1 MITHKYSSFE
11 EIDKRLKVL
20 KLEKEIDKESF
31 KFDILKLRKNIY
43 PTIVSGGIG
52 GLIQILVI
60 SSVTKKLSKL
70 LRKKSK

>member
-1 MITHKYSSFE
+1 MIMHRFSSFE

-31 KFDILKLRKNIY
+31 KFDLLKFRKNIY
-43 PTIVSGGIG
+43 PGIFSGGIG

-60 SSVTKKLSKL
+60 SIVTKKLSKL
-70 LRKKSK
+70 IHKKS